1 MDISMISA
9 GHNPPFDINV
19 FIEIPQG
26 GLPVKYELDK
36 KTGVL
41 FVNRFLHTTMFY
53 PGNYGFIPRTLAL
66 DGDPVDVLVVSQAA
80 VVPGAVVPS
89 RPVGVLLMEDENG
102 PDEKIVA
109 VPVDRLNPY
118 FSGIKTHE
126 DLPTILRDQISHFFR
141 HYKDLEEGK
150 WVKVMRWAG
159 PDEAHRMIR
168 NGIDRANEG
177 GDG

>member
-1 MDISMISA
+1 
-9 GHNPPFDINV
+9 
-19 FIEIPQG
+19 
-26 GLPVKYELDK
+26 
-36 KTGVL
+36 
-41 FVNRFLHTTMFY
+41 
-53 PGNYGFIPRTLAL
+53 
-66 DGDPVDVLVVSQAA
+66 VDVLVVSQAA

-118 FSGIKTHE
+118 FSGIKSHE

-159 PDEAHRMIR
+159 PDEAHEMIR
-168 NGIDRANEG
+168 TGIDRADPRGNG
-177 GDG
+177 